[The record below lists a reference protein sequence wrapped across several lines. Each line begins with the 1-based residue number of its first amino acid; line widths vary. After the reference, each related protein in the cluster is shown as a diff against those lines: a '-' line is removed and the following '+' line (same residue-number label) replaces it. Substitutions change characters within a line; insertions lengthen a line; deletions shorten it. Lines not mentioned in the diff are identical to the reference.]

1 MADVPVDLSDAA
13 RAFKALGNLQR
24 LRVVRILLAKRI
36 ECAADPGVDCTED
49 PASCNV
55 GEILDE
61 LDVQASTLTHHLKE
75 LEHAGLIERGRSGRY
90 RYCRVREER
99 LDELAGYLATS
110 REVEEAPEQ
119 VVSN

>member
-1 MADVPVDLSDAA
+1 MDLTEAAD
-13 RAFKALGNLQR
+13 AFKALGNPQR
-24 LRVVRILLAKRI
+24 LKVVRLLLEKRI

-55 GEILDE
+55 GEILSE

-90 RYCRVREER
+90 RYCRVRGKK
-99 LDELAGYLATS
+99 LDELYAFLSGE
-110 REVEEAPEQ
+110 REQLSSIRPGQAAPP
-119 VVSN
+119 

>member
-1 MADVPVDLSDAA
+1 MDLSDAA
-13 RAFKALGNLQR
+13 RAFKALGSLQR
-24 LRVVRILLAKRI
+24 LRVVRILLEKRI
-36 ECAADPGVDCTED
+36 ECAADPEVDCTED

-55 GEILDE
+55 GEILEE

-99 LDELAGYLATS
+99 LDELADYLGTG
-110 REVEEAPEQ
+110 REVGEL
-119 VVSN
+119 VR

>member
-1 MADVPVDLSDAA
+1 MDLTDAA
-13 RAFKALGNLQR
+13 DAFKALGNPQR
-24 LRVVRILLAKRI
+24 LKVVRLLLEKRI
-36 ECAADPGVDCTED
+36 ECAADPDVDCTKD

-55 GEILDE
+55 GEILSE

-99 LDELAGYLATS
+99 LEEIVRFLGIREDRGPEAS
-110 REVEEAPEQ
+110 RLP
-119 VVSN
+119 SSDPG

>member
-1 MADVPVDLSDAA
+1 MDISEAAD
-13 RAFKALGNLQR
+13 AFKALGNPQR
-24 LRVVRILLAKRI
+24 LKVVRLLLEKRI
-36 ECAADPGVDCTED
+36 ECAADPDVDCTKD

-55 GEILDE
+55 GEILSE

-99 LDELAGYLATS
+99 LEEIVRFLGI
-110 REVEEAPEQ
+110 REDRGPEAYSLP
-119 VVSN
+119 SSDPG

>member
-1 MADVPVDLSDAA
+1 MDLTDAA
-13 RAFKALGNLQR
+13 DAFKALGNPKR
-24 LRVVRILLAKRI
+24 LRVVRLLLERRI

-55 GEILDE
+55 GEILSE

-99 LDELAGYLATS
+99 LEEIVRYLGVGEG
-110 REVEEAPEQ
+110 RGPEAAPLP
-119 VVSN
+119 SSDAD

>member
-1 MADVPVDLSDAA
+1 MDLSDAA
-13 RAFKALGNLQR
+13 RAFKALGSPQR
-24 LRVVRILLAKRI
+24 LRVVRLLLKKRI
-36 ECAADPGVDCTED
+36 ECAAEPGVDCTDD

-99 LDELAGYLATS
+99 LDELTGHLAPDRKAGELV
-110 REVEEAPEQ
+110 R
-119 VVSN
+119 